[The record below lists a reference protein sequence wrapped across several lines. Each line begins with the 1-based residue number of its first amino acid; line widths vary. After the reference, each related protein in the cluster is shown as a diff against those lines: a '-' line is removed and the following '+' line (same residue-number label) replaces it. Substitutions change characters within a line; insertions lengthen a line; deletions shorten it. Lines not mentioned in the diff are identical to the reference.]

1 MQDILRI
8 ALVQTDLVWE
18 APEANRL
25 RIEETLLAIIKEG
38 VDLVVLPEMFTS
50 GFTMN
55 AAQVAEPMTGTT
67 VSWMKALAATH
78 DIAIT
83 GSLVI
88 EDNGHYYNRL
98 VFVSP
103 KGVEGFYNK
112 RHTFTLVGED
122 EVYHAGDKKWI
133 VTYKG
138 WKLCPLICYDLR
150 FPVWARNVEAYD
162 VLLYVANWPIPR
174 IAAWNTLLQARAIEN
189 MSYTLGV
196 NRVGVDGVGAT
207 YNGSSACYDV
217 LGRLLTTLP
226 LEQSAYEIVS
236 LSKTHINR
244 YRRKFK
250 FLQDKDQ
257 FNLLK

>member
-1 MQDILRI
+1 MTDTLYTAII
-8 ALVQTDLVWE
+8 QTHLVWE
-18 APEANRL
+18 NAVANRKNL
-25 RIEETLLAIIKEG
+25 DALLNEVPEETQLAI
-38 VDLVVLPEMFTS
+38 LPEMFTS

-122 EVYHAGDKKWI
+122 EVYHAGDEKWI

-150 FPVWARNVEAYD
+150 FPVWARNVEDYD
-162 VLLYVANWPIPR
+162 VFYKHVFIF
-174 IAAWNTLLQARAIEN
+174 
-189 MSYTLGV
+189 Y
-196 NRVGVDGVGAT
+196 
-207 YNGSSACYDV
+207 
-217 LGRLLTTLP
+217 
-226 LEQSAYEIVS
+226 
-236 LSKTHINR
+236 
-244 YRRKFK
+244 FK
-250 FLQDKDQ
+250 
-257 FNLLK
+257 